1 MEKINAETLAGI
13 ALVLL
18 SLIFMLAAS
27 MNEVWAIILPA
38 DFLILALGFAFI
50 ALGVYTTIN
59 KTENILMRKPH
70 IIINFCLSS
79 ITTQKFY

>member
-38 DFLILALGFAFI
+38 DYLILALGFAFI
-50 ALGVYTTIN
+50 ALGVYTTRII
-59 KTENILMRKPH
+59 TENILMRKAH
-70 IIINFCLSS
+70 IINFR
-79 ITTQKFY
+79 